1 MEKGY
6 VVLEAFENIFDAEV
20 AKGHLEA
27 AGIAATIDKDDV
39 GSMIPSLQLS
49 AGVRLIVPEGQA
61 EMAKEILRTRR
72 EFPITPGGTP

>member
-1 MEKGY
+1 MEKGH
-6 VVLEAFENIFDAEV
+6 VIVETFDNAFEAEV

-61 EMAKEILRTRR
+61 ELAKEILQTRR
-72 EFPITPGGTP
+72 EFPIASDGTH